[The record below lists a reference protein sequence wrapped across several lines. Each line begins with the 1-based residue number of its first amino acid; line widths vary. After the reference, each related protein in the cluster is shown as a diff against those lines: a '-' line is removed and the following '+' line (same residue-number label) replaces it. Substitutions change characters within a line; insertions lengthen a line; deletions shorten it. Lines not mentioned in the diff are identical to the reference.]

1 MEAGT
6 ERIAQLV
13 TEMQNGNNK
22 AFDELYK
29 LTSSRAYF
37 VALQITKNEQDAED
51 VLQESYVNAI
61 AKINSLEKPES
72 FVSWFHH
79 IVANKSKDSL
89 KKKKPTLFEGGEDEA
104 FEVIPDEDTS
114 FSPEDNLNQA
124 ELQKAVME
132 VIGELTEEKR
142 ACVLMMY
149 FEEMSVNEIAE
160 ALEVPVSTVKNRLFT
175 ARKDLKAKFEK
186 RGITCVYSAAPIGV
200 IIWALS
206 GMADAVSKTFTG
218 SAASASVFAKITAA
232 SSATAATTAAAAT
245 ATGGT
250 AAASAAASA
259 GTGVAAKVAAL
270 TVAQKV
276 VAGVAI
282 TGIVTASAAGVATV
296 VNNSVEEETTTST
309 TAYTEEITTL
319 PTTVLTTAVMAII
332 ESTTETTT
340 EPETTVST
348 TKRTTTERT
357 TEKTTESTTVK
368 ATVSTTAKT
377 EPTATTSVPATTAA
391 ATKPKTTRKTTTRR
405 DYSLYTS
412 ATTATTAAPT
422 TTVEETTTRRQRT
435 TTTTTEP
442 ETTKRTT
449 ATEPETE
456 ERTTKTTTTTTT
468 TTKAAP
474 ATVVLKVYDMD
485 DNVVDTI
492 TTTIEAGES
501 ISGEFLDNMANDA
514 GYSPYGIY
522 TEMGE
527 SHSVGVTAE
536 SGETYGFRAEL

>member
-1 MEAGT
+1 MEEGT

-13 TEMQNGNNK
+13 KEMQNGNNK

-79 IVANKSKDSL
+79 MVANKSKDSL
-89 KKKKPTLFEGGEDEA
+89 KKKKPALFEGGEDEA

-114 FSPEDNLNQA
+114 FIPEENLNQA

-160 ALEVPVSTVKNRLFT
+160 TLEVPVSTVKNRLFT

-186 RGITCVYSAAPIGV
+186 RGITSVYSAAPIGV
-200 IIWALS
+200 VIWALS
-206 GMADAVSKTFTG
+206 GMADAVSKTFAG
-218 SAASASVFAKITAA
+218 SSASAGVLAKITAA
-232 SSATAATTAAAAT
+232 SSATAASAAAAT
-245 ATGGT
+245 GGT
-250 AAASAAASA
+250 VAASTAAST
-259 GTGVAAKVAAL
+259 GTGIAAKVAAL
-270 TVAQKV
+270 SVAQKV
-276 VAGVAI
+276 VAGVAV

-296 VNNSVEEETTTST
+296 VNNSAKEETTTST
-309 TAYTEEITTL
+309 TAYVEEITTL
-319 PTTVLTTAVMAII
+319 PTTVLTSAIMAII
-332 ESTTETTT
+332 ETETT
-340 EPETTVST
+340 EPVTTVTETATT
-348 TKRTTTERT
+348 TKRTAAERTTERT
-357 TEKTTESTTVK
+357 TESTTEKTTVT
-368 ATVSTTAKT
+368 TTAKT
-377 EPTATTSVPATTAA
+377 EPTATTAAPTTATTTT
-391 ATKPKTTRKTTTRR
+391 TKPKTTRKTTTRR

-412 ATTATTAAPT
+412 ATTATTAEPS
-422 TTVEETTTRRQRT
+422 TTVEETTTRRRTTTTTTTTTRPETTTRT

-442 ETTKRTT
+442 EITV
-449 ATEPETE
+449 
-456 ERTTKTTTTTTT
+456 TTTT

-474 ATVVLKVYDMD
+474 ATVVMKVYDL
-485 DNVVDTI
+485 DNNVLATVEK
-492 TTTIEAGES
+492 TIEAGEP
-501 ISGEFLDNMANDA
+501 ISKEFLLQMVSET
-514 GYSPYGIY
+514 GYDPDLIY
-522 TEMGE
+522 TENGE
-527 SHSVGVTAE
+527 THSVGVVAE
-536 SGETYGFRAEL
+536 SGKTYGFRAEI

>member
-1 MEAGT
+1 MDAGT

-13 TEMQNGNNK
+13 SEIQNGNGK

-51 VLQESYVNAI
+51 VLQESYVNAL
-61 AKINSLEKPES
+61 AKINSLEKPGS

-160 ALEVPVSTVKNRLFT
+160 TLEVPVSTVKNRLFT

-200 IIWALS
+200 VIWALS
-206 GMADAVSKTFTG
+206 GMAEAVSETFTG
-218 SAASASVFAKITAA
+218 SAASAGVLAKITAA

-245 ATGGT
+245 GGT
-250 AAASAAASA
+250 VAASTAASA

-276 VAGVAI
+276 VAGVAV

-296 VNNSVEEETTTST
+296 VNNSVKEETTTST

-319 PTTVLTTAVMAII
+319 PTTVLTSAIMAII

-340 EPETTVST
+340 EPATTVST
-348 TKRTTTERT
+348 TGRTTTKKTTERT
-357 TEKTTESTTVK
+357 TATTTVKTTASTTVL
-368 ATVSTTAKT
+368 T
-377 EPTATTSVPATTAA
+377 EPTATTSVLATTTAT
-391 ATKPKTTRKTTTRR
+391 TKPKTTRKTTTRR

-412 ATTATTAAPT
+412 ATTASTTEAS
-422 TTVEETTTRRQRT
+422 TTVEETTTRRRT
-435 TTTTTEP
+435 TTTTSTTTTTKKPETTKKPTTTEP
-442 ETTKRTT
+442 ETN
-449 ATEPETE
+449 EI
-456 ERTTKTTTTTTT
+456 TTT
-468 TTKAAP
+468 TTKASP
-474 ATVVLKVYDMD
+474 ATVVVNVYDINGTVID
-485 DNVVDTI
+485 VLYDSV
-492 TTTIEAGES
+492 EAGETLS
-501 ISGEFLDNMANDA
+501 ADYVSELALNA
-514 GYSPYGIY
+514 GYSPDGGIY
-522 TEMGE
+522 IEEGE
-527 SHSVGVTAE
+527 NHSFGDTAQA
-536 SGETYGFRAEL
+536 GETYKFMAQLLV